1 MDIAMRSGASSL
13 PVELVQT
20 PKLGGSPSKDDA
32 KIEKAGKDFE
42 SILLGSWLQKAETSF
57 ATMPG
62 GDEDADADV
71 GKDQFQGMAMQ
82 SLAGALTASGGIGI
96 ARMITEHLTKVAQ
109 KEAGANPAP
118 AAK

>member
-1 MDIAMRSGASSL
+1 MDIAMRSGATSL

-20 PKLGGSPSKDDA
+20 PSLGAKQSKDDA
-32 KIEKAGKDFE
+32 KIAKAGSDFE

-57 ATMPG
+57 ASVPG

-96 ARMITEHLTKVAQ
+96 ARMITEHLTKASQ
-109 KEAGANPAP
+109 KEAGAHPVP